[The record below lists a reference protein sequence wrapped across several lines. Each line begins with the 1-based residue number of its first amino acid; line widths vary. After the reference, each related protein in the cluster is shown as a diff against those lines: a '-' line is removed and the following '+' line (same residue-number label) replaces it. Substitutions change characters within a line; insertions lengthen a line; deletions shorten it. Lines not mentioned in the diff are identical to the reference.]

1 MYFCSLILG
10 FAVLAFA
17 SACHAQTSPGS
28 YYAQQKIR
36 LELLE
41 KQGKIT
47 PAQRQAMELKLL
59 QQLSGGGSGAG
70 RGNGPKTGVYPNPQA
85 QGNMLQG
92 NANTAAAQQA
102 AARAQAEKSRE
113 ALKRKADGKKAKKKG
128 GKADDNADGEKK
140 DDAKKEDAKKG
151 KKN

>member
-1 MYFCSLILG
+1 MFFRALMLG
-10 FAVLAFA
+10 LAVFAFA
-17 SACHAQTSPGS
+17 SPSFSQTSPGS
-28 YYAQQKIR
+28 YYAQQKLR
-36 LELLE
+36 LEMLE

-59 QQLSGGGSGAG
+59 QQLAGGS
-70 RGNGPKTGVYPNPQA
+70 RNNGPKTGMNPTPPV
-85 QGNMLQG
+85 QGNALQG
-92 NANTAAAQQA
+92 NANMAAAQQA
-102 AARAQAEKSRE
+102 AAQVQAEKSRE

>member
-1 MYFCSLILG
+1 MFFRVLMLG
-10 FAVLAFA
+10 LAVFAFA
-17 SACHAQTSPGS
+17 SASLAQTSPGS
-28 YYAQQKIR
+28 YYAQQKLR
-36 LELLE
+36 LEMLE

-59 QQLSGGGSGAG
+59 QQLAGGA
-70 RGNGPKTGVYPNPQA
+70 RNNGPKTGMVPTPRV

-92 NANTAAAQQA
+92 NANLAAAQQA

-113 ALKRKADGKKAKKKG
+113 ALKRKADGKKSKKKND
-128 GKADDNADGEKK
+128 KADDKDGDEDDKKK
-140 DDAKKEDAKKG
+140 DDKKEGAKKG